1 MKKLKF
7 VFVVIAIGY
16 LLVLLSLFRIQFFL
30 DNYVLEAGYI
40 KKREIPAKRGVIYDY
55 SGQILAGSVA
65 SYDVTIDPKYF
76 TPSDKNLNAVLKIV
90 NESKASYE
98 ARLKSGSPRWA
109 KLAENLSFEGFT
121 AMQSLG
127 LLGFYGDERPKRVYP
142 EASLSATLLGF
153 VGSDRDGE
161 SIGYYGVEGY
171 YESDLKGLPGLYAG
185 ERDLASRPMLL
196 GFQDRLEN
204 QDGRDIYLTIDKSVQ
219 QLVKDVAKKGM
230 ELHSPKEICIV
241 VADPSTMAILGL
253 SCLPDYDPK
262 EYGRFPES
270 TYKNYTISDVYE
282 PGSTFKPIVVAKAVD
297 EKAIGPNDKIPEK
310 GPVTVGDYTVST
322 WDYKYRGELLV
333 KDVLAKSSNVG
344 MVEIGKKMGNDK
356 VYEMLMD
363 FGFGK
368 NTGIDLQGEV
378 SGSVRDR
385 DSWYPIDYA
394 TATFGQG
401 IAVTPIQL
409 ITAFSAVING
419 GELLKPYV
427 VDRISD
433 GSNVM
438 ANAKKTVVRRVISE
452 KTSKIMRGMLEHT
465 VDNAEYKWAKPQGY
479 RFGGKTGTAQIAIA
493 GKYDAKRTIASF
505 IGFTPV
511 DKPKFIA
518 LVMLKEPSSSEWGS
532 ETAAP
537 LFFDLAKSLIAYYD
551 LKPEQ

>member
-7 VFVVIAIGY
+7 VFVVIVIGY
-16 LLVLLSLFRIQFFL
+16 VLVLMSLLRILFFM
-30 DNYVLEAGYI
+30 DNYVSEAGYVR
-40 KKREIPAKRGVIYDY
+40 KREIPAKRGVIYDN
-55 SGQILAGSVA
+55 SGQILAGSVD

-76 TPSDKNLNAVLKIV
+76 TPSEKELDAVLKII

-98 ARLKSGSPRWA
+98 ARLKAGSPRWA
-109 KLAENLSFEGFT
+109 KLAENLSFEEL
-121 AMQSLG
+121 ASIQSLG
-127 LLGFYGDERPKRVYP
+127 LVGYYADERPKRIYP

-153 VGSDRDGE
+153 VGNDRDGE
-161 SIGYYGVEGY
+161 PIGYYGVEGY
-171 YESDLKGLPGLYAG
+171 YESDLRGLPGLYAG

-204 QDGRDIYLTIDKSVQ
+204 QDGRDIFLTIDKSVQ
-219 QLVKDVAKKGM
+219 QLVKDVAEKGM
-230 ELHSPKEICIV
+230 GLHSPKEICII
-241 VADPSTMAILGL
+241 VADPNTMAILGL

-262 EYGRFPES
+262 EYGKFPEE

-282 PGSTFKPIVVAKAVD
+282 PGSTFKPIVVASAI
-297 EKAIGPNDKIPEK
+297 EKGAIEPSEKIPEE
-310 GPVTVGDYTVST
+310 GPVTVGDFSVST
-322 WDYKYRGELLV
+322 WDFKYRGELPV

-344 MVEIGKKMGNDK
+344 MVEIGKKMGNDDI
-356 VYEMLMD
+356 YEMIGE

-378 SGSVRDR
+378 PGTVRNKG
-385 DSWYPIDYA
+385 SWYPIDYA

-409 ITAFSAVING
+409 MTAFSAVING
-419 GELLKPYV
+419 GELLRPYV

-433 GSNVM
+433 GTNVM
-438 ANAKKTVVRRVISE
+438 ANSKKTVVRRVISE
-452 KTSKIMRGMLEHT
+452 KTSKIMRGILEYT

-493 GKYDAKRTIASF
+493 GKYDAKKTIASF

-518 LVMLKEPSSSEWGS
+518 LVVLKEPSSSEWGS

-551 LKPEQ
+551 LKPEN